1 MADYNY
7 PYTDFHR
14 LNLDWLIEY
23 VQKLTAGNLTK
34 YDIMQVLGDAT
45 DKVIS
50 QKAITDILNARREEV
65 QTELNTKF
73 DKLMIAQTTGAA
85 DNKVMSQKAVTDAIA
100 EVVDDI
106 TITSVSIYKNGS
118 GWSATKEY
126 SEVVSSLSKI
136 NWKYY
141 YYPNSIA
148 EGGYCEIF
156 PADRTNNSISFNGIV
171 NYSSPYE
178 GKVNII
184 YPVHIKWNSTGSI
197 SVDNRL
203 LGVDDVQKANALSVY
218 LAPSS
223 RYLNSNFDK
232 GIHTGAFTPTYDS
245 TGHRISM
252 SGGNLSTA
260 NTMSF
265 TLFTNLDSTASG
277 NVKLKIVIQVVA
289 VIETN
294 IRLYTGYNRITVRR
308 CAKDV
313 NAWEIMNCSE
323 HGLSG
328 QYISTSAPLS
338 PTSGAYNQWYIELTP
353 TPPSGTT
360 ITPSK
365 GYSY

>member
-34 YDIMQVLGDAT
+34 DDIMQALGDAT

-73 DKLMIAQTTGAA
+73 DKLMIAQTTGNA

-100 EVVDDI
+100 DVVADI
-106 TITSVSIYKNGS
+106 TKTTVSIYKDGS

-126 SEVVSSLSKI
+126 SEVINSLSKI

-156 PADRTNNSISFNGIV
+156 PAARTDNSISFIGIV
-171 NYSSPYE
+171 KYQSASD
-178 GKVNII
+178 GRVNII
-184 YPVHIKWNSTGSI
+184 YPVDITWNSSGSI
-197 SVDNRL
+197 SVTNRSI
-203 LGVDDVQKANALSVY
+203 GVDDVQAENAQSIY
-218 LAPSS
+218 IAPSS
-223 RYLNSNFDK
+223 RYLHANYDM

-245 TGHRISM
+245 IGHRISM
-252 SGGNLSTA
+252 SGGNLAAA
-260 NTMSF
+260 NTVSF
-265 TLFTNLDSTASG
+265 TINTDFDDTVSG
-277 NVKLKIVIQVVA
+277 NVKLKIIIQAIVI
-289 VIETN
+289 IETN
-294 IRLYTGYNRITVRR
+294 VRLYTGNNRITVRR
-308 CAKDV
+308 CAKDI

-323 HGLSG
+323 KGLSG
-328 QYISTSAPLS
+328 QYISTTAPLS
-338 PTSGAYNQWYIELTP
+338 PTAGAYNQWYIELTP
-353 TPPSGTT
+353 TPPSGAK
-360 ITPSK
+360 ITPSY